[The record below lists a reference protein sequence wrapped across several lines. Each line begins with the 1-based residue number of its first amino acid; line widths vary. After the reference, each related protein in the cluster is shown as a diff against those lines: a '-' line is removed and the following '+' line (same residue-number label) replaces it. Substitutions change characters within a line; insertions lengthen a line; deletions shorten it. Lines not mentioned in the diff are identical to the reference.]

1 MDSEAQTPAVARLER
16 AIESLEAAL
25 SDRLRNNADAASD
38 SSASDNTAQLDDLAR
53 RHEALKSAVAACIG
67 DIDNVLADEGRQN
80 A

>member
-16 AIESLEAAL
+16 AIESLEAAV
-25 SDRLRNNADAASD
+25 SDRRRADIATD
-38 SSASDNTAQLDDLAR
+38 MTASDNSAEHSDLAR

-67 DIDNVLADEGRQN
+67 DIDNVLADGSSED